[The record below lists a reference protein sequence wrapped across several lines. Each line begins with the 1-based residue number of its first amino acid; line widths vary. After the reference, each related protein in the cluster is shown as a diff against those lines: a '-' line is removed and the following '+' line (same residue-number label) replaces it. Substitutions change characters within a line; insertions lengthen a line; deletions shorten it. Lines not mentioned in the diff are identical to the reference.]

1 VLTLAWILLFFG
13 SFFYLL
19 SRHHTWMMASINL
32 VMVAQSNIFNRDF
45 IIYHEV
51 SMKLR
56 SSGFLDQSNTYSL
69 CFLNIAFTF
78 RKCPSHICNY
88 FSFNYVNAYVWMH
101 HTVPSIG
108 LSEPVPEKL
117 KPPQNIFW
125 GCFTYLIEMSRTLN
139 CSSFLILTNLLCF
152 SWTKNRFHLKATLF
166 SSFLQSN
173 FYDFFPLLSFLL
185 HFFELEAAL

>member
-1 VLTLAWILLFFG
+1 MLTLAWILLFFG

-56 SSGFLDQSNTYSL
+56 SSEFLDQSNTYSL

-117 KPPQNIFW
+117 KPPQNISFGVVLLPHW
-125 GCFTYLIEMSRTLN
+125 RGGLN
-139 CSSFLILTNLLCF
+139 RSPFMILTNLLCF
-152 SWTKNRFHLKATLF
+152 PWTKKWL
-166 SSFLQSN
+166 SSENSASLQSN
-173 FYDFFPLLSFLL
+173 NYVFCSF
-185 HFFELEAAL
+185 